1 MPYPILPSVVTGKL
15 SIFIK
20 EAYILFDY
28 GLAHTS
34 SFANLLWKT
43 LTKLDTKSIEW
54 TPAESIMNATNV
66 LKSCKVEIDRKFFT
80 VDMIVLDM
88 FGFDVIFCMDG
99 MSK

>member
-43 LTKLDTKSIEW
+43 LTKLDTKSIE
-54 TPAESIMNATNV
+54 
-66 LKSCKVEIDRKFFT
+66 
-80 VDMIVLDM
+80 
-88 FGFDVIFCMDG
+88 
-99 MSK
+99 